1 MDPDIVFEMG
11 YGQTPDE
18 LMHDP
23 RWRGLK
29 AVLDKHVYTMPG
41 TDPGALA
48 GLIAYP
54 DRLQPKLREVMHAR
68 LLTEFNY
75 RLSEAQIDLLLR
87 MSTNKDSTGY
97 ARFIQNNQATNQH
110 EATQ

>member
-1 MDPDIVFEMG
+1 V
-11 YGQTPDE
+11 
-18 LMHDP
+18 
-23 RWRGLK
+23 
-29 AVLDKHVYTMPG
+29 
-41 TDPGALA
+41 
-48 GLIAYP
+48 
-54 DRLQPKLREVMHAR
+54 EVMHAR